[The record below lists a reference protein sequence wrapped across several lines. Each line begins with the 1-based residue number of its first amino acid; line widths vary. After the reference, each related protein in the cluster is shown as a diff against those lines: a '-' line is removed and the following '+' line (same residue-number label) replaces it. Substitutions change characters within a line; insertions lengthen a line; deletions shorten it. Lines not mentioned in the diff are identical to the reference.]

1 MVRRSR
7 YAAAL
12 DRDPASG
19 ARRGVEEG
27 GSKIET
33 ITPPSLPPP
42 IPKVEQH
49 PLPFFKR
56 SRNLKRCVREENL
69 FILSLRERLS
79 RDEMILLFIFFF
91 LSFFLLFF
99 FFLEHFWTNKVS
111 QEFSH
116 WSRIRH
122 RIATLSFLASKES
135 LFFFYL

>member
-99 FFLEHFWTNKVS
+99 FFFGTFLDEQSKPRIFALVENS
-111 QEFSH
+111 SSYRYPFL
-116 WSRIRH
+116 SR
-122 RIATLSFLASKES
+122 K
-135 LFFFYL
+135 